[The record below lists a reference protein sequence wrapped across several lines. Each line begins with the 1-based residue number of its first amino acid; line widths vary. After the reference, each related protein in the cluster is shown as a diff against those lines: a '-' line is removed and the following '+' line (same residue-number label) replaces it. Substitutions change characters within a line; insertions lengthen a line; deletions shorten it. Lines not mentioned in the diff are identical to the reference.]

1 MRVMIDTNIFLD
13 VLNAYVQKASDFE
26 DGLFLDLMRN
36 ILDLKSIDREL
47 NEWFF
52 QCKNLSEFLMKKIM

>member
-26 DGLFLDLMRN
+26 DGLFLDLMR
-36 ILDLKSIDREL
+36 KSSACMYL
-47 NEWFF
+47 
-52 QCKNLSEFLMKKIM
+52 